1 MTECS
6 IEPSGVFSS
15 GHSHHV
21 SHMSWSFQPEWG
33 SQVSPP
39 SSDRNNPCG
48 EPPAYQEPGSL
59 AWPGVSQNTALSD
72 RLSRSPVAN
81 AGGRLASVH
90 VAPLSAE
97 RNTVGP
103 R

>member
-21 SHMSWSFQPEWG
+21 SHMSWSFQPVRG
-33 SQVSPP
+33 SHVSPP
-39 SSDRNNPCG
+39 SSVRNKPCG
-48 EPPAYQEPGSL
+48 DPPAYQDPGSL
-59 AWPGVSQNTALSD
+59 VWPGVNQNTELSE
-72 RLSRSPVAN
+72 RFSRSPVAN

-90 VAPLSAE
+90 VSPPSFE
-97 RNTVGP
+97 RNTVG
-103 R
+103 